1 MLVMHVILD
10 KEMRRLLLFGLSI
23 ITFGSLAIVSPT
35 NETAFAQKLNC
46 NDSTN
51 LNQSQMNQCA
61 YLFYQTEDKKL
72 NQAYKKVVATL
83 EASRKQ
89 KLVTAQQNWIK
100 FRDTSCDFERSE
112 VEGGSMSPVIYYG
125 CMQQLTKVRTQELIN
140 YLQTN

>member
-1 MLVMHVILD
+1 
-10 KEMRRLLLFGLSI
+10 MRRLLLLTLGI
-23 ITFGSLAIVSPT
+23 ITSSSLGIVSTT

-46 NDSTN
+46 NNSTN
-51 LNQSQMNQCA
+51 LNQSELNQCA

-112 VEGGSMSPVIYYG
+112 VEGGSIAPMIYYG
-125 CMQQLTKVRTQELIN
+125 CMQQLTKVRTKELMN
-140 YLQTN
+140 YVNRV